1 MRINWILSIL
11 FCRKIIRSSESGLF
25 FLLQLVLFL
34 EFCVFLS
41 HYPPF
46 DILYER
52 LFLFIVL
59 LIVFNLILLAC
70 LQTRYFF
77 SYNNSFFIS
86 LWLYTFLIVLEQLLL
101 MLVSP
106 YLLSEKV
113 VYLWAVYF
121 LIYSLGAYLWGFM
134 MFINIL
140 ISFISR
146 KSNS

>member
-1 MRINWILSIL
+1 MRINWLLSIL
-11 FCRKIIRSSESGLF
+11 FCRKILRSSESGLF

-41 HYPPF
+41 HYLPF

-59 LIVFNLILLAC
+59 LILFNLILLAC
-70 LQTRYFF
+70 LKTQYFF
-77 SYNNSFFIS
+77 SYNNSFLIS
-86 LWLYTFLIVLEQLLL
+86 LWIYTFIIVIEQLLL

-106 YLLSEKV
+106 YLVSEKV

-121 LIYSLGAYLWGFM
+121 LIYSLFAYLWGFM
-134 MFINIL
+134 MFINVF
-140 ISFISR
+140 ISFIS
-146 KSNS
+146 KK

>member
-11 FCRKIIRSSESGLF
+11 FCRKILRSSESGLF
-25 FLLQLVLFL
+25 FLLQLILFL

-41 HYPPF
+41 HYLPF

-59 LIVFNLILLAC
+59 LILFNLILLAC
-70 LQTRYFF
+70 FKTHSFF
-77 SYNNSFFIS
+77 SYNNSFLIS
-86 LWLYTFLIVLEQLLL
+86 LWIYTFIIVIEQLLL

-106 YLLSEKV
+106 YLVSEKV

-121 LIYSLGAYLWGFM
+121 LIYSLFAYLWGFM

-140 ISFISR
+140 TFFIS
-146 KSNS
+146 KK